1 MEILQKYGF
10 IIFIIIAVVLIIIFS
25 LNTKKSTYHKI
36 SAEEVKELIKLQTV
50 IIDVRTKEEYESGH
64 IENAINIP
72 YDNINSKT
80 INNSKDTNIIVYCRS
95 GSRSKTA
102 ANTLIKLG
110 YKNVYDLGSINNW
123 NESLIK

>member
-10 IIFIIIAVVLIIIFS
+10 ILFIIIAFILIIILS
-25 LNTKKSTYHKI
+25 LNTKENAYHKI
-36 SAEEVKELIKLQTV
+36 NAEEAKNLIKQKAI

-72 YDNINSKT
+72 YDNINNKT
-80 INNSKDTNIIVYCRS
+80 INNSKDTNIIVYCKS
-95 GSRSKTA
+95 GNRSKIA

-110 YKNVYDLGSINNW
+110 YKNIYDLGSINNW
-123 NESLIK
+123 NENLTK

>member
-10 IIFIIIAVVLIIIFS
+10 IFFIVLACLLIIIFS
-25 LNTKKSTYHKI
+25 LNTKKSAYHKI
-36 SAEEVKELIKLQTV
+36 NTEEVKELIKLQTV

-123 NESLIK
+123 NESLVK